1 MDNILAVVKAEINS
15 DNEDITH
22 HSSEGYPEIE
32 NEFVDENDDSVQN
45 FVEVNISEA
54 WSEGQNESSNG
65 SREVSYMSNL
75 SEGTIESRKKA
86 REQNSNP
93 RVDCPVCG
101 DKVNGIHYGI
111 YTCEGCK
118 NFFKRSVTTN
128 KTYSC
133 YSQASCDVTIT
144 IDDFGNKQNRK
155 GSRCQ
160 ACRLEACL
168 DAGMV
173 YMGYGYNRSSRKIRK
188 AAFLKT
194 MEGGPTN
201 PAKKQKTGFSQSQL
215 DNLPVSVSI
224 TPVSAPAVSI
234 DPLATAQPTT
244 SGGVLRRALEQR
256 NNHHVPSKK
265 ESPNYHDSNGS
276 ILASML
282 KAPLKEAVTVPPV
295 VVNNSKSSS
304 PEFSQPILSRE
315 PSQDK
320 ERKKDTKETVCTE
333 SEQDLAQLS
342 KEQTDIVITML
353 REQLKYERDKNK
365 ELKHQIDIKDTQVES
380 LEKQVFNSEKH
391 MELSQKFI
399 TRQKFE
405 IERLKMEIN
414 RIGLFRN
421 LLSKNTNCV
430 SPATNGSDHSGGSS
444 SSSNCHNSG
453 NSHVSSKQ
461 NLDTAVVN
469 GHDSENLH
477 VTVKNEPIE

>member
-1 MDNILAVVKAEINS
+1 MDNILAIVKAEINS
-15 DNEDITH
+15 DNEDF
-22 HSSEGYPEIE
+22 SQQPSEGYSEIE
-32 NEFVDENDDSVQN
+32 NELVDDNEDHLQN

-54 WSEGQNESSNG
+54 WSEGQNEATNG
-65 SREVSYMSNL
+65 SRQVSYMSNL
-75 SEGTIESRKKA
+75 SEEITESRKKA

-93 RVDCPVCG
+93 RAECPVCG

-133 YSQASCDVTIT
+133 YSQASCDVSIT

-155 GSRCQ
+155 GTRCQ

-194 MEGGPTN
+194 IESGPT
-201 PAKKQKTGFSQSQL
+201 PPTKKQKTSFSQSQL
-215 DNLPVSVSI
+215 DALPVSVSI
-224 TPVSAPAVSI
+224 TPVCAAPVSI

-256 NNHHVPSKK
+256 NNHNINKK
-265 ESPNYHDSNGS
+265 ESSPNYHDSNGS

-282 KAPLKEAVTVPPV
+282 KAPLKEAVTVPSV
-295 VVNNSKSSS
+295 VINPSKSSS
-304 PEFSQPILSRE
+304 PDVSHPILSRE
-315 PSQDK
+315 SSQDK
-320 ERKKDTKETVCTE
+320 VDRKKDLKEGGSTDT
-333 SEQDLAQLS
+333 EQDLAQLS

-421 LLSKNTNCV
+421 LLSKNTNSL
-430 SPATNGSDHSGGSS
+430 SPATNGSDHSHPSS
-444 SSSNCHNSG
+444 IQQSENPP
-453 NSHVSSKQ
+453 
-461 NLDTAVVN
+461 AVMN
-469 GHDSENLH
+469 GHHSPENLQ